1 MDRNSNVTL
10 FQKDLNNGSVGNIG
24 NVEEIC
30 VPNEDGQ
37 KTNDLYKIAGSGD
50 KQTGDFRVADC
61 LDGNYQVS
69 ESEKETGI
77 KTTTDAQG
85 EQDPTLIGLSP
96 SIAGHSEYHMDLED
110 STGEQTVEMS
120 VFSPSLESSMTHKH
134 MLRHK
139 SLPDAL
145 NSEGRNKMSVP
156 HGQSFDAQNV
166 PEIAV
171 VEEPSLENHVESTL
185 EKLEDT
191 CTCKSESVLN
201 TDTELSD
208 DNIEIEE
215 DRKLLFETASM
226 LLKAPELSNSLSPIG
241 ILRKQKRSLSES
253 GADSTDPGVNQP
265 KIFLTKKTKKLVI
278 KLPNGDLLKGR

>member
-1 MDRNSNVTL
+1 MDRNSNVAL
-10 FQKDLNNGSVGNIG
+10 FQKDLKNSSERNIG
-24 NVEEIC
+24 HVEE
-30 VPNEDGQ
+30 VLVLNEDGQ
-37 KTNDLYKIAGSGD
+37 KMGDLHKVAGSGG
-50 KQTGDFRVADC
+50 KQTGVFSVADC
-61 LDGNYQVS
+61 LDGNYRVS
-69 ESEKETGI
+69 ESEQETGI

-96 SIAGHSEYHMDLED
+96 SIAGHSEYHIDLED

-156 HGQSFDAQNV
+156 HGQSFDAPNV

-171 VEEPSLENHVESTL
+171 VEEPNLENHVQSTL
-185 EKLEDT
+185 EKLGN
-191 CTCKSESVLN
+191 KSESSHN

-215 DRKLLFETASM
+215 DRKILFETASM
-226 LLKAPELSNSLSPIG
+226 LLKAPELSNNLSPIG
-241 ILRKQKRSLSES
+241 ILRKQQRSFSES
-253 GADSTDPGVNQP
+253 GVDSPDPGVNQP

-278 KLPNGDLLKGR
+278 KLPSGDLLKGR